1 MVGYASLHPSYKK
14 RNRTD
19 QTFEGYDA
27 MKTNKFFIFIGLMV
41 VLPLL
46 ITTNLWSGELVTA
59 TGVSFFEAGREALAR
74 TKALDEAK
82 RAAVEQVVGAQVES
96 LTAVRNQRV
105 IKDRILTHSSGYL
118 KNVKIISEGKNS
130 LGAFEVTI
138 QAEVSKSAL
147 VRDMD
152 RLGKLLSWQ
161 KNPRVSIFFESGLNK
176 SDLAAAQKAAALLTA
191 KLKNNRFKVYKYSK
205 KRESQMGLLIG
216 LFIESATHKTDYQ
229 GLKLNVNEIS
239 LTANTY
245 RQGDTEILATAEA
258 VKTISGPDRLRS
270 LDKGVTQCVNVVWK
284 KLRRKLIRVWEKEF
298 FSGRDIDLVVN
309 NVPSDNRANALALIF
324 QSDVGGVIEANLVNF
339 SDKKANF
346 IIKYRG
352 WPEQLV
358 EELRLSYFEKKYFKV
373 KVSHISGNQLI
384 IKITD

>member
-1 MVGYASLHPSYKK
+1 MKK
-14 RNRTD
+14 SKLLALI
-19 QTFEGYDA
+19 G
-27 MKTNKFFIFIGLMV
+27 FILI
-41 VLPLL
+41 LPLL
-46 ITTNLWSGELVTA
+46 FTSNLWSGETITA

-82 RAAVEQVVGAQVES
+82 RAAVEQAVGTQVES
-96 LTAVRNQRV
+96 LTDVRNQRV

-176 SDLAAAQKAAALLTA
+176 RDLAAAQKAAALLTV
-191 KLKNNRFKVYKYSK
+191 KLKKNRFKVYKHAK

-216 LFIESATHKTDYQ
+216 LFIESASHQTDYQ

-270 LDKGVTQCVNVVWK
+270 LDKGVTQCVNAVWK
-284 KLRRKLIRVWEKEF
+284 TLRRKLILVWEKEF
-298 FSGRDIDLVVN
+298 FSGRDIDLVVK
-309 NVPSDNRANALALIF
+309 NVSSDNRANALAQIF
-324 QSDVGGVIEANLVNF
+324 QSDVSGVIEAKLVNF
-339 SDKKANF
+339 SGKKANF

-352 WPEQLV
+352 WPEQLAD
-358 EELRLSYFEKKYFKV
+358 ELRLSYFEEKYYKV
-373 KVSHISGNQLI
+373 KVIHISGNQLI

>member
-1 MVGYASLHPSYKK
+1 MKRYK
-14 RNRTD
+14 
-19 QTFEGYDA
+19 FI
-27 MKTNKFFIFIGLMV
+27 IFIGLMV

-46 ITTNLWSGELVTA
+46 NTTNLWSGELVTA

-105 IKDRILTHSSGYL
+105 IKDRIMTHSSGYL

-138 QAEVSKSAL
+138 QAEVAKSAL

-176 SDLAAAQKAAALLTA
+176 NDLAAAQKAAALLTA

-205 KRESQMGLLIG
+205 KRESRMGLLIG
-216 LFIESATHKTDYQ
+216 LFIQSATHQTDYK

-270 LDKGVTQCVNVVWK
+270 LDKGVTQCVNAVWK
-284 KLRRKLIRVWEKEF
+284 TLRRKLIRVWEKEF

-324 QSDVGGVIEANLVNF
+324 QSDVSGVIEANLVNF
-339 SDKKANF
+339 SDKKADF

-384 IKITD
+384 IKITN